1 MIYKKFYINLIIRI
15 LLIVLTSI
23 ILAFIWQ
30 MKEKPY
36 TLIVILSL
44 IIIQTYSL
52 IRYINK
58 TNIELGK
65 FFNALKDNENTLN
78 LMQDES
84 GSFGELTKA
93 LNETF
98 KALKDARLEK
108 EKQFQF
114 LKFISDEVGL
124 GLLVFDHDGKTVL
137 YNNAVAE
144 VLEISQPSSLEI
156 IKKTIPELPPVL
168 LTLKHGDSQVFKTT
182 GTQKNILMVRSADF
196 TLAGEDLR
204 LFIFQDF
211 RKEIEDT
218 EIETWHKM
226 IRILSHEIL
235 NSVTPVINLASAS
248 RSSLERIKTSEPLS
262 SNNMEEL
269 NDIILNNEIIEER
282 MKGLSDFVIR
292 YKKASAIPNP
302 ERESSGL
309 SFIISHVINLMKDD
323 IERLEIGVSI
333 NLSSPDIEVK
343 GDKNLIE
350 QVLINI
356 LKNSVEALAGSDEK
370 QIDIDCSVRDQKTVI
385 AITDTG
391 EGISR
396 ENMERVFLPFFTT
409 REKGSGIG
417 LSLSRQI
424 IRMHGGS
431 LDIWSEPDKGTRV
444 EITI

>member
-1 MIYKKFYINLIIRI
+1 MIYKKYYINLIIRI
-15 LLIVLTSI
+15 LLIILTSF
-23 ILAFIWQ
+23 ILAFVWQ
-30 MKEKPY
+30 LKEKPY

-44 IIIQTYSL
+44 IIFQTYSL
-52 IRYINK
+52 IRYNNK

-65 FFNALKDNENTLN
+65 FFNALRDNENTLN

-98 KALKDARLEK
+98 NALKDARLEK

-114 LKFISDEVGL
+114 LRFISDEIGL
-124 GLLVFDHDGKTVL
+124 GLLVFDREGKTVL
-137 YNNAVAE
+137 FNNAVAE

-156 IKKTIPELPPVL
+156 IKKTIPGLPPVL
-168 LTLKHGDSQVFKTT
+168 LTLKHGASQVFKTT
-182 GTQKNILMVRSADF
+182 GTQKNILLVRSADF
-196 TLAGEDLR
+196 TLAGENLR

-211 RKEIEDT
+211 RKEIEET

-248 RSSLERIKTSEPLS
+248 RSSLGKIKTSEPLS
-262 SNNMEEL
+262 NNNMEEL

-292 YKKASAIPNP
+292 YKKASSIPNP
-302 ERESSGL
+302 ERERSGL
-309 SFIISHVINLMKDD
+309 STIISHVINLMKDE
-323 IERLEIGVSI
+323 IERLNIKISI
-333 NLSSPDIEVK
+333 NLSSPDIEVR

-356 LKNSVEALAGSDEK
+356 LKNSVEALAGSDKK
-370 QIDIDCSVRDQKTVI
+370 QIDIDCSARDQKTVI
-385 AITDTG
+385 TITDTG

-396 ENMERVFLPFFTT
+396 ENIERVFLPFFTT

-424 IRMHGGS
+424 IRLHGGT
-431 LDIWSEPDKGTRV
+431 LDIWSEPGKGTRV